1 MAIYQS
7 ILLAIDLHPTC
18 DEITAQRAVDMAKMA
33 AGAKL
38 SIVHAVEHINA
49 YGVAQAYPTVIDL
62 EEQMLKEAQEGLA
75 RFATKYNIPAGQ
87 QFVEIGSPKSV
98 ILNKADEVKADL
110 IIVGSHGRHGI
121 SLLLGS
127 TANAVLHHAHCD
139 VLAIS
144 INDRMKKA

>member
-1 MAIYQS
+1 MAMYQS
-7 ILLAIDLHPTC
+7 ILLAIDLHPDC
-18 DEITAQRAVDMAKMA
+18 DEVTIKRAVDMAKQY
-33 AGAKL
+33 GAKL

-62 EEQMLKEAQEGLA
+62 EEQMLKEATEALNKLA
-75 RFATKYNIPAGQ
+75 DRHGIPADRR
-87 QFVEIGSPKSV
+87 FIETGSPKNV
-98 ILNKADEVKADL
+98 ILNKANEVKADL

-139 VLAIS
+139 VLAVW
-144 INDRMKKA
+144 INDKKH